1 MSRAAKVVAS
11 VAVDELTERQA
22 RAEHKRLGEEIAH
35 HDKLYHEQDSPEISD
50 ADYDKLRQRLKS
62 IEERFLQFV
71 DMFSPTQRVA
81 PTPTTAFAKV
91 KHARPMLSLDNAFSE
106 EDLQAFFDRLRR
118 ALERETDLK
127 PDAEIALACEPKI
140 DGLSISLR
148 YENGVFAVGAT
159 RGDGTTGE
167 DVTANLRTVKDIPHK
182 LKGKFPKA
190 IDVRGEIYM
199 ERKAFGEMNKRQEA
213 AGEKVFANPR
223 NAAAG
228 SLRQLDAGITATRPL
243 RFFAYAWGEA
253 EPRSWKTHSEYLKL
267 LRDWGF
273 RVNPLSKL
281 CRTPEQVREFYRK
294 MSAERPSLPY
304 DIDGVVYKVDRID
317 WQERLGF
324 VSRAPRWAM
333 AHKFPAEQAR
343 TRLNDIFIQVG
354 RTGALTPVAD
364 LEPVNVGGVM
374 VARATLHNADEI
386 ERLDVRKGDMV
397 IVQRAG
403 DVIPQVLGYV
413 PEERPK
419 GTRKFQFPTHCPC
432 SLKTKVQS
440 EEGGVVRRCSGGLE
454 CPFQQ
459 VERLRHFVSR
469 NCFDI
474 EGLGGTHI
482 ENFWRDGLLKVPGDI
497 FRLSKR
503 VDEIRKREGWGDLSV
518 RNLVAAIEVRRTISL
533 DRFINAIGIP
543 LIGEAT
549 AKILAQEYGDADGWL
564 AEMLQAAHERKKK
577 SDAVKKEK
585 AAAEVG
591 PSYGRLCNVE
601 QIGVTTADAM
611 CAFFG
616 EGHTV
621 AILRDLPKELAV
633 QPVEQRTH
641 GVGLA
646 GEGDEG
652 LFLRQRFHLERHLR
666 DDAKRAERA
675 NEELAQIVAGDVLD
689 DAAAGLDLV
698 ALVVDGADA
707 EDVVAQR
714 AEAVATRA
722 AGVDGEGAAER
733 GAIRVGHVDRQPL
746 VFDGEG

>member
-1 MSRAAKVVAS
+1 MSRAAKFKAALS
-11 VAVDELTERQA
+11 VDEMTERQA
-22 RAEHKRLGEEIAH
+22 RAEHKRLADEIKH
-35 HDKLYHEQDSPEISD
+35 HDKLYHEQDAPEISD
-50 ADYDKLRQRLKS
+50 ADYDKLRQRLKA
-62 IEERFLQFV
+62 IEARFPQLA
-71 DMFSPTQRVA
+71 DMFSPTQQVA

-91 KHARPMLSLDNAFSE
+91 RHGRPMLSLDNAFTDE
-106 EDLQAFFDRLRR
+106 ELQGFLDRLRR

-127 PDAEIALACEPKI
+127 PDDKIALACEPKI

-148 YENGVFAVGAT
+148 YEDGVFTVGAT

-167 DVTANLRTVKDIPHK
+167 DVTPNLKTVKDIPHK

-190 IDVRGEIYM
+190 IDVRGEVYM
-199 ERKAFGEMNKRQEA
+199 ERHAFQEMNKRQEA
-213 AGEKVFANPR
+213 EGEKTFANPR

-228 SLRQLDAGITATRPL
+228 SLRQLDPEITARRPL

-267 LRDWGF
+267 LKSWGF
-273 RVNPLSKL
+273 RVNPLSQL
-281 CRTPEQVREFYRK
+281 CKTPEEVRAFYKK
-294 MSAERPSLPY
+294 MGVERPSLPY

-324 VSRAPRWAM
+324 VSRAPRWAI

-343 TRLNDIFIQVG
+343 TRLNGILIQVG

-374 VARATLHNADEI
+374 VARASLHNADEI

-403 DVIPQVLGYV
+403 DVIPQILGYV

-419 GTRKFQFPTHCPC
+419 KTEKYHFPTHCPC
-432 SLKTKVQS
+432 PLKTKVAS

-459 VERLRHFVSR
+459 VERLRYFVSR

-482 ENFWRDGLLKVPGDI
+482 ENFHRDGLLNTPADI
-497 FRLSKR
+497 FRLPRKI
-503 VDEIRKREGWGDLSV
+503 DEIKKREGWGDLSV
-518 RNLVAAIEVRRTISL
+518 RNLMAAIEARRTISL

-549 AKILAQEYGDADGWL
+549 AKILAQEYGDVDVWL
-564 AEMLQAAHERKKK
+564 EEMLKAAKERRKHP
-577 SDAVKKEK
+577 DDVKKEK

-591 PSYGRLCNVE
+591 ESYGRLCNVE

-611 CAFFG
+611 CTFFG
-616 EGHTV
+616 EGHNV
-621 AILRDLPKELAV
+621 GVIRDLRKQLTVEAV
-633 QPVEQRTH
+633 TRRV
-641 GVGLA
+641 VA
-646 GEGDEG
+646 A
-652 LFLRQRFHLERHLR
+652 
-666 DDAKRAERA
+666 DAKLKDKVVVFTGELTSMTRDAAKARAE
-675 NEELAQIVAGDVLD
+675 ELGAKVTDSVSKKTS
-689 DAAAGLDLV
+689 
-698 ALVVDGADA
+698 LVVVG
-707 EDVVAQR
+707 EN
-714 AEAVATRA
+714 
-722 AGVDGEGAAER
+722 AGSKARKAAEL
-733 GAIRVGHVDRQPL
+733 GIQTLSEEEWLKLSA
-746 VFDGEG
+746 

>member
-22 RAEHKRLGEEIAH
+22 RSEHKRLAEEIAR
-35 HDKLYHEQDSPEISD
+35 HDKLYHEQDAPEISD
-50 ADYDKLRQRLKS
+50 ADYDKLRQRLKAV
-62 IEERFLQFV
+62 EARFPQLV
-71 DMFSPTQRVA
+71 DTSSPTQQVA

-91 KHARPMLSLDNAFSE
+91 RHARPMLSLDNAFTDE
-106 EDLQAFFDRLRR
+106 ELQGFLDRLRR

-127 PDAEIALACEPKI
+127 PEAEIALACEPKI

-148 YENGVFAVGAT
+148 YEDGEFTVGAT

-182 LKGKFPKA
+182 LKGKVPKV
-190 IDVRGEIYM
+190 IDVRGEVYM
-199 ERKAFGEMNKRQEA
+199 ERAAFGEMNERQEA
-213 AGEKVFANPR
+213 AGDKTFANPR

-228 SLRQLDAGITATRPL
+228 SLRQLDPEITAKRPL

-253 EPRSWKTHSEYLKL
+253 EPRTWKTHTEYLKL
-267 LRDWGF
+267 LKGWGF
-273 RVNPLSKL
+273 RVNPLSQL
-281 CRTPEQVREFYRK
+281 CRTPDEVRAFYK
-294 MSAERPSLPY
+294 DMGVERPSLPY

-324 VSRAPRWAM
+324 VSRAPRWAI

-343 TRLNDIFIQVG
+343 TRLNGILIQVG

-374 VARATLHNADEI
+374 VARASLHNADEI
-386 ERLDVRKGDMV
+386 ERLDVRAGDMV

-403 DVIPQVLGYV
+403 DVIPQILGYV

-419 GTRKFQFPTHCPC
+419 KTETFHFPTHCPC
-432 SLKTKVQS
+432 PLKTRVAS

-459 VERLRHFVSR
+459 VERLRYFVSR

-482 ENFWRDGLLKVPGDI
+482 ENFHRDGLLKVPGDI
-497 FRLSKR
+497 FRLPRKI
-503 VDEIRKREGWGDLSV
+503 DEIRKREGWGDLSV
-518 RNLVAAIEVRRTISL
+518 RNLMAAIEARKTISL
-533 DRFINAIGIP
+533 DRFVNAIGIP

-549 AKILAQEYGDADGWL
+549 AKILAQEYGDVDTWL
-564 AEMLQAAHERKKK
+564 EEMLKAAKERKKQP
-577 SDAVKKEK
+577 DDVKKEK
-585 AAAEVG
+585 AADEIG

-611 CAFFG
+611 CAFFS
-616 EGHTV
+616 EGHNVEIIRDLRKQLTV
-621 AILRDLPKELAV
+621 EAVTRRVVAADAKLRDKIVVFTGELSTMTRDAAKARAEELGAKVTDSVSKKTSLVVVGENAGSKARKAAELGV
-633 QPVEQRTH
+633 QTLTEEEWVK
-641 GVGLA
+641 LA
-646 GEGDEG
+646 G
-652 LFLRQRFHLERHLR
+652 
-666 DDAKRAERA
+666 
-675 NEELAQIVAGDVLD
+675 
-689 DAAAGLDLV
+689 
-698 ALVVDGADA
+698 
-707 EDVVAQR
+707 
-714 AEAVATRA
+714 
-722 AGVDGEGAAER
+722 
-733 GAIRVGHVDRQPL
+733 
-746 VFDGEG
+746 

>member
-1 MSRAAKVVAS
+1 
-11 VAVDELTERQA
+11 
-22 RAEHKRLGEEIAH
+22 LGEEISY
-35 HDKLYHEQDSPEISD
+35 HDKLYHEQDAPEISD
-50 ADYDKLRQRLKS
+50 ADYDRLRQRLKT
-62 IEERFLQFV
+62 IEERLPELI
-71 DMFSPTQRVA
+71 DSSSPTQRVA

-91 KHARPMLSLDNAFSE
+91 RHARPMLSLDNAFTDE
-106 EDLQAFFDRLRR
+106 ELQGFFDRVRR
-118 ALERETDLK
+118 GLERETDLR
-127 PDAEIALACEPKI
+127 PDAEIAFACEPKI

-148 YENGVFAVGAT
+148 YEGGEFVVGAT

-182 LKGKFPKA
+182 LKGKGVPKA
-190 IDVRGEIYM
+190 FDVRGEVYM
-199 ERKAFGEMNKRQEA
+199 ERKAFQQMNERQEA
-213 AGEKVFANPR
+213 AGEKTFANPR

-228 SLRQLDAGITATRPL
+228 SLRQLDPAITATRPL

-253 EPRSWKTHSEYLKL
+253 EPRSWKTHSAYLKL
-267 LRDWGF
+267 LREWGF
-273 RVNPLSKL
+273 KVNPLSQL
-281 CRTPEQVREFYRK
+281 CRTPAAVRDFYRE
-294 MSAERPSLPY
+294 MSIARPSLPY
-304 DIDGVVYKVDRID
+304 DIDGVVYKLDRID

-324 VSRAPRWAM
+324 VSRAPRWAI

-343 TRLNDIFIQVG
+343 TRLNGILISVG

-364 LEPVNVGGVM
+364 LEPVTVGGVV

-386 ERLDVRKGDMV
+386 ERLGVRAGDMV
-397 IVQRAG
+397 IMQRAG
-403 DVIPQVLGYV
+403 DVIPQILGYV

-419 GTRKFQFPTHCPC
+419 RTTKFQFPTHCPC
-432 SLKTKVQS
+432 PLKTKVQS
-440 EEGGVVRRCSGGLE
+440 EEGGVVRRCTGGLE

-497 FRLSKR
+497 FRLPKR

-518 RNLVAAIEVRRTISL
+518 RNLVGAIEARRTISL

-549 AKILAQEYGDADGWL
+549 AKILAQEYGDADAWL
-564 AEMLQAAHERKKK
+564 AEMLQAAKERKKHP
-577 SDAVKKEK
+577 DPVKKEK
-585 AAAEVG
+585 AAVEVG

-621 AILRDLPKELAV
+621 DIIRDLLKELSV
-633 QPVEQRTH
+633 QPVERRVVAADAKLKDKIVVFTGELSAMTRDAAKARAEELGAKVTDSVSKKTSLVVVGENAGSKARKAAEL
-641 GVGLA
+641 GVQTMTEQEWLKLA
-646 GEGDEG
+646 GIG
-652 LFLRQRFHLERHLR
+652 
-666 DDAKRAERA
+666 
-675 NEELAQIVAGDVLD
+675 
-689 DAAAGLDLV
+689 
-698 ALVVDGADA
+698 
-707 EDVVAQR
+707 
-714 AEAVATRA
+714 
-722 AGVDGEGAAER
+722 
-733 GAIRVGHVDRQPL
+733 
-746 VFDGEG
+746 

>member
-1 MSRAAKVVAS
+1 MSRAAKFKES
-11 VAVDELTERQA
+11 LSVDEMTERQA
-22 RAEHKRLGEEIAH
+22 RAEHKRLAEEIAR
-35 HDKLYHEQDSPEISD
+35 HDKLYHDKDDPEISD
-50 ADYDKLRQRLKS
+50 AAYDKLRQRLKA
-62 IEERFLQFV
+62 IEARFPQLV
-71 DMFSPTQRVA
+71 DMFSPTQTVA

-91 KHARPMLSLDNAFSE
+91 RHSRPMLSLDNAFTE
-106 EDLQAFFDRLRR
+106 EELQAFLDRVRR
-118 ALERETDLK
+118 ALGRETDIAD
-127 PDAEIALACEPKI
+127 DAEIALACEPKI

-148 YENGVFAVGAT
+148 YEDGVFTVGAT

-167 DVTANLRTVKDIPHK
+167 DVTANLRTLKDIPHK
-182 LKGKFPKA
+182 LKGKGPKA
-190 IDVRGEIYM
+190 LDVRGEVYM
-199 ERKAFGEMNKRQEA
+199 ERKAFEEMNRRQEA

-228 SLRQLDAGITATRPL
+228 SLRQLDSEITATRPL

-253 EPRSWKTHSEYLKL
+253 EPRPWKTHSDYLKL
-267 LRDWGF
+267 LKEWGF
-273 RVNPLSKL
+273 KVNPLSKL
-281 CRTPEQVREFYRK
+281 CRTPEAVLAYYRE
-294 MSAERPSLPY
+294 MAAQRPSLPY

-324 VSRAPRWAM
+324 VSRAPRWAI

-343 TRLNDIFIQVG
+343 TRLRDIVVQVG

-386 ERLDVRKGDMV
+386 ERLDVRVGDMV
-397 IVQRAG
+397 TIQRAG

-413 PEERPK
+413 AEERPK

-432 SLKTKVQS
+432 PLKTKVAS

-482 ENFWRDGLLKVPGDI
+482 ENFFRDDLLKVPGDI
-497 FRLSKR
+497 FRLPRKTA
-503 VDEIRKREGWGDLSV
+503 EIMKREGWGDLSV
-518 RNLVAAIEVRRTISL
+518 RNLVAAIEARRTIPL
-533 DRFINAIGIP
+533 DRLVNAIGIP

-549 AKILAQEYGDADGWL
+549 AKILAQEYGDAETWL
-564 AEMLQAAHERKKK
+564 DEMLKAAKERKKHP
-577 SDAVKKEK
+577 DAVKKEK
-585 AAAEVG
+585 AAVDVG

-611 CAFFG
+611 CLFFS

-621 AILRDLPKELAV
+621 DIIRDLLKELTV
-633 QPVEQRTH
+633 QPVERRVVAADALLKDKIVVFTGELSSMTRDAAKARAEELGAKVTDSVSKKTSLVVVGENAGSKARKAAELGVQTMTEEEWLKLA
-641 GVGLA
+641 GVG
-646 GEGDEG
+646 
-652 LFLRQRFHLERHLR
+652 
-666 DDAKRAERA
+666 
-675 NEELAQIVAGDVLD
+675 
-689 DAAAGLDLV
+689 
-698 ALVVDGADA
+698 
-707 EDVVAQR
+707 
-714 AEAVATRA
+714 
-722 AGVDGEGAAER
+722 
-733 GAIRVGHVDRQPL
+733 
-746 VFDGEG
+746 